1 MCWSF
6 SQGYE
11 FFLCFRKFGG
21 GQFCPFCAHVGQGC
35 FDCLVHNNKIFFIEH
50 GGVFCIH
57 MHNNHFYAAFIDC
70 LLGFV
75 GNVVNIE
82 GLSGDLSFFFGCV

>member
-21 GQFCPFCAHVGQGC
+21 GQFCPFCAHVGQAC
-35 FDCLVHNNKIFFIEH
+35 FDCLVHKTNIPFVEN
-50 GGVFCIH
+50 GSVLCIH
-57 MHNNHFYAAFIDC
+57 MRNDHFYAAFIDG

-75 GNVVNIE
+75 GNVVDSKHFSIN
-82 GLSGDLSFFFGCV
+82 LSFLLGSV